1 MTAPFE
7 AYAAL
12 ICDLDG
18 VVYRG
23 QAAVPHAVEALS
35 AQRRPVLYA
44 TNNAARTPDVVA
56 AHLRELGLAVEAS
69 DVVNSSQAAAW
80 LLARHQPPGAAVLA
94 VGGPGVGVAL
104 REAGFQVVERIG
116 AERVDAVV
124 QGYGPTVTASDLA
137 EAAYGVQGGALWV
150 ATNLDST
157 LPTDR
162 GVAPGGGSLVDAVV
176 NAVGRR
182 PDLVAGKPETP
193 IYELCADR
201 LALPPQQVLA
211 IGDRLETDIAG
222 ANSLGMDS
230 LVVLTGVDDLSAI
243 IGAPAALRP
252 THVARDLSC
261 LMLPEAAAE
270 CVRLTDEVKR
280 QWAAVDRA
288 SDPGA
293 HLHGLDRALT
303 RG

>member
-80 LLARHQPPGAAVLA
+80 LLARHQPRGAGVLA

-104 REAGFQVVERIG
+104 REAGYTPNDIK
-116 AERVDAVV
+116 
-124 QGYGPTVTASDLA
+124 
-137 EAAYGVQGGALWV
+137 
-150 ATNLDST
+150 
-157 LPTDR
+157 R
-162 GVAPGGGSLVDAVV
+162 GVGLRAQKK
-176 NAVGRR
+176 
-182 PDLVAGKPETP
+182 VA
-193 IYELCADR
+193 A
-201 LALPPQQVLA
+201 
-211 IGDRLETDIAG
+211 
-222 ANSLGMDS
+222 
-230 LVVLTGVDDLSAI
+230 
-243 IGAPAALRP
+243 
-252 THVARDLSC
+252 
-261 LMLPEAAAE
+261 
-270 CVRLTDEVKR
+270 
-280 QWAAVDRA
+280 
-288 SDPGA
+288 
-293 HLHGLDRALT
+293 
-303 RG
+303 

>member
-94 VGGPGVGVAL
+94 VGVGA
-104 REAGFQVVERIG
+104 A
-116 AERVDAVV
+116 AVV
-124 QGYGPTVTASDLA
+124 AAGMGSPT
-137 EAAYGVQGGALWV
+137 
-150 ATNLDST
+150 
-157 LPTDR
+157 
-162 GVAPGGGSLVDAVV
+162 
-176 NAVGRR
+176 
-182 PDLVAGKPETP
+182 AG
-193 IYELCADR
+193 
-201 LALPPQQVLA
+201 
-211 IGDRLETDIAG
+211 
-222 ANSLGMDS
+222 
-230 LVVLTGVDDLSAI
+230 
-243 IGAPAALRP
+243 
-252 THVARDLSC
+252 
-261 LMLPEAAAE
+261 
-270 CVRLTDEVKR
+270 
-280 QWAAVDRA
+280 
-288 SDPGA
+288 
-293 HLHGLDRALT
+293 
-303 RG
+303 

>member
-35 AQRRPVLYA
+35 TQRRPVLYA

-116 AERVDAVV
+116 TERVDAVV

-162 GVAPGGGSLVDAVV
+162 GVAPGGLCGC
-176 NAVGRR
+176 GCQRR
-182 PDLVAGKPETP
+182 
-193 IYELCADR
+193 
-201 LALPPQQVLA
+201 
-211 IGDRLETDIAG
+211 G
-222 ANSLGMDS
+222 AA
-230 LVVLTGVDDLSAI
+230 T
-243 IGAPAALRP
+243 RP
-252 THVARDLSC
+252 GGGEARDADLRIVRG
-261 LMLPEAAAE
+261 PARAA
-270 CVRLTDEVKR
+270 T
-280 QWAAVDRA
+280 
-288 SDPGA
+288 PTGA
-293 HLHGLDRALT
+293 GHR
-303 RG
+303 